1 LDATL
6 AISKLSK
13 YSTSPP
19 LKFLKICYNAN
30 NYSFTKIGGNEMSL
44 ESVKKQF
51 EELQLDLSVMEF
63 EQSSATVALAAE
75 AVGVEPNR
83 IAKTMAFKVADEH
96 ILIVIAGEGRID
108 NKKYKQFFGTKA
120 KMLKVEDVID
130 ITGHPVGGVCP
141 FGLKTP
147 MKIYL
152 DETLRVYDCVYPA
165 GGTPSSAVKISIDTL
180 ESVTGGTWTDIC
192 KEAVD

>member
-1 LDATL
+1 
-6 AISKLSK
+6 
-13 YSTSPP
+13 
-19 LKFLKICYNAN
+19 
-30 NYSFTKIGGNEMSL
+30 MSL

-51 EELQLDLSVMEF
+51 EEEQLDLSIMEF

-83 IAKTMAFKVADEH
+83 IAKTMAFKLKEDN

-120 KMLKVEDVID
+120 KMLKADEVAE

-152 DETLRVYDCVYPA
+152 DETLKVYDFVYPA
-165 GGTPSSAVKISIDTL
+165 GGTPSSAVKITL
-180 ESVTGGTWTDIC
+180 DQLERVTEGTWTDIC
-192 KEAVD
+192 KLDEPN